1 MSHLRDKGLLGR
13 AHSGIKTPYPQA
25 GEGAMIRLYSL
36 IAAGLIAALLGGLGY
51 MVLTGSD
58 QAGLGQC
65 RETSIAGGAGAIGG
79 PFELVD
85 HTGRTVTDA
94 DFADR
99 PVLLYFGYTFC
110 PDVCPLDTARNA
122 QAVDLL
128 TERGYDVT
136 PVFVSV
142 DHQRDT
148 QELLAEFVRF
158 MHPDMIGL
166 TGTEEQ
172 IRNAARAYR
181 VYYAAQESDDDFFLI
196 DHSTFSYLML
206 PEHGFVDI
214 IRRDQTP
221 EQVADTLACFI
232 DNA

>member
-1 MSHLRDKGLLGR
+1 
-13 AHSGIKTPYPQA
+13 
-25 GEGAMIRLYSL
+25 MIRLYSYL
-36 IAAGLIAALLGGLGY
+36 AIGLTAALLGGLGY
-51 MVLTGSD
+51 MVVSGQGQSD
-58 QAGLGQC
+58 LAQC
-65 RETSIAGGAGAIGG
+65 RSTSISGGAGAIGG

-99 PVLLYFGYTFC
+99 PVLIYFGYTFC

-128 TERGYDVT
+128 AERGYDVT

-142 DHQRDT
+142 DHARDT
-148 QELLAEFVRF
+148 QEALAEFVRF

-166 TGTEEQ
+166 TGTETQ
-172 IRNAARAYR
+172 IREAARAYR
-181 VYYAAQESDDDFFLI
+181 VYFSVHDAEDDFYLI
-196 DHSTFSYLML
+196 DHSTFSYFML
-206 PEHGFVDI
+206 PGHGFVDI
-214 IRRDQTP
+214 VRRDQSP

>member
-1 MSHLRDKGLLGR
+1 
-13 AHSGIKTPYPQA
+13 
-25 GEGAMIRLYSL
+25 MIRLYSTIAL
-36 IAAGLIAALLGGLGY
+36 GSIAAMLGGLGFMIY
-51 MVLTGSD
+51 SGSQQTGFD
-58 QAGLGQC
+58 QC
-65 RETSIAGGAGAIGG
+65 RATSIAGGAGSIGG

-99 PVLLYFGYTFC
+99 PTLIYFGYTFC

-122 QAVDLL
+122 QAVDMLADK
-128 TERGYDVT
+128 GYEVT
-136 PVFVSV
+136 PVFISV

-148 QELLAEFVRF
+148 QEALAEYVRF

-181 VYYAAQESDDDFFLI
+181 MYYAVQETDDDFYLI
-196 DHSTFSYLML
+196 DHSTFSYLLL
-206 PEHGFVDI
+206 PGHGFVEV
-214 IRRDQTP
+214 IRRDQSP
-221 EQVADTLACFI
+221 EQVADMLACFI

>member
-1 MSHLRDKGLLGR
+1 
-13 AHSGIKTPYPQA
+13 
-25 GEGAMIRLYSL
+25 MIRLYSL
-36 IAAGLIAALLGGLGY
+36 LATGFVAAMLGGLGY
-51 MVLTGSD
+51 FVYSGQQQTGFN
-58 QAGLGQC
+58 QC
-65 RETSIAGGAGAIGG
+65 RATSVAGGAGSIGG

-128 TERGYDVT
+128 AERGLEVT
-136 PVFVSV
+136 PVFISV

-148 QELLAEFVRF
+148 IEALAEFVRF
-158 MHPDMIGL
+158 MHPEMIGL
-166 TGTEEQ
+166 TGSEEQ

-181 VYYAAQESDDDFFLI
+181 MYFAIQDTDDDFYLI
-196 DHSTFSYLML
+196 DHSTFSYLLL
-206 PEHGFVDI
+206 PGHGFVEV
-214 IRRDQTP
+214 IRRDQSP
-221 EQVADTLACFI
+221 EQVADTVACFI
-232 DNA
+232 NNA

>member
-1 MSHLRDKGLLGR
+1 
-13 AHSGIKTPYPQA
+13 
-25 GEGAMIRLYSL
+25 MIRLYSL
-36 IAAGLIAALLGGLGY
+36 IAAGLIAALMGGLGY

-58 QAGLGQC
+58 QAGLNQC
-65 RETSIAGGAGAIGG
+65 RETSIAGGAGSIGG

-158 MHPDMIGL
+158 MHPNMIGL

-181 VYYAAQESDDDFFLI
+181 VYFAAQESDDDFFLI

-214 IRRDQTP
+214 IRRDQSP

>member
-1 MSHLRDKGLLGR
+1 
-13 AHSGIKTPYPQA
+13 
-25 GEGAMIRLYSL
+25 MIRLYSG
-36 IAAGLIAALLGGLGY
+36 IALGSVATLLGWLGF
-51 MVLTGSD
+51 MVWSGSQPTGFD
-58 QAGLGQC
+58 QC
-65 RETSIAGGAGAIGG
+65 RATSVAGGAGSIGG

-99 PVLLYFGYTFC
+99 PVLIYFGYTFC

-128 TERGYDVT
+128 DERGYSVT

-148 QELLAEFVRF
+148 QEALAEFVRF
-158 MHPDMIGL
+158 MHPEMIGL
-166 TGTEEQ
+166 TGSEEQ
-172 IRNAARAYR
+172 LRAAARAYR
-181 VYYAAQESDDDFFLI
+181 VYFAVHDTEDEFYLI

-206 PEHGFVDI
+206 PGHGFVEV
-214 IRRDQTP
+214 IRRDQSP

>member
-1 MSHLRDKGLLGR
+1 
-13 AHSGIKTPYPQA
+13 
-25 GEGAMIRLYSL
+25 MIRLYSFL
-36 IAAGLIAALLGGLGY
+36 AIGLIAALLGGLGY
-51 MVLTGSD
+51 MVFVGQGAKD
-58 QAGLGQC
+58 FAQC
-65 RETSIAGGAGAIGG
+65 RATAISGGSGAIGG

-122 QAVDLL
+122 QAVDILA
-128 TERGYDVT
+128 ERGYEVT

-148 QELLAEFVRF
+148 QEALAEFVRF

-166 TGTEEQ
+166 TGTEAQ
-172 IRNAARAYR
+172 IREAARAYR
-181 VYYAAQESDDDFFLI
+181 VYFAINESDDDFYLI
-196 DHSTFSYLML
+196 DHSTFSYFLL
-206 PEHGFVDI
+206 PGHGFVDI
-214 IRRDQTP
+214 IRRDQAP

>member
-1 MSHLRDKGLLGR
+1 
-13 AHSGIKTPYPQA
+13 
-25 GEGAMIRLYSL
+25 MIRLYSTL
-36 IAAGLIAALLGGLGY
+36 AIGLIAALLGGLGY
-51 MVLTGSD
+51 MVMSGPQG
-58 QAGLGQC
+58 QAGLAQC
-65 RETSIAGGAGAIGG
+65 RATNVTGGSGSIGG

-99 PVLLYFGYTFC
+99 PVLMYFGYTFC

-128 TERGYDVT
+128 TEQGYDVT

-148 QELLAEFVRF
+148 QEALAEFVRF
-158 MHPDMIGL
+158 MHPEMIGL
-166 TGTEEQ
+166 TGSEAQ
-172 IRNAARAYR
+172 IRDAAQAYR
-181 VYYAAQESDDDFFLI
+181 VYFAIHDAEDDFYLI
-196 DHSTFSYLML
+196 DHSTFSYFML

-214 IRRDQTP
+214 IRRDQSP
-221 EQVADTLACFI
+221 EQVAETLACFI

>member
-1 MSHLRDKGLLGR
+1 
-13 AHSGIKTPYPQA
+13 
-25 GEGAMIRLYSL
+25 MIRLYSFL
-36 IAAGLIAALLGGLGY
+36 AIGMIAALLGGLGY
-51 MVLTGSD
+51 MVFVGQGERD
-58 QAGLGQC
+58 FAQC
-65 RETSIAGGAGAIGG
+65 RATSVSGGSGAIGG

-85 HTGRTVTDA
+85 HTGRTVTEA

-122 QAVDLL
+122 QAVDILA
-128 TERGYDVT
+128 ERGYDVT

-148 QELLAEFVRF
+148 QEALAEFVRF

-166 TGTEEQ
+166 TGTEAQ
-172 IRNAARAYR
+172 IREAARAYR
-181 VYYAAQESDDDFFLI
+181 VYFAINESDDDFYLI
-196 DHSTFSYLML
+196 DHSTFSYFLL

-214 IRRDQTP
+214 IRRDQPP